1 MPAMQIFHAL
11 KNCRALARSV
21 LAWFIFSIGVAIANP
36 LVQPL
41 ESSFVCS
48 ASGSMELRIGDDSG
62 TNAPE
67 HTLECIMC
75 LALHAPPSITPR
87 LQAPVAPSLQ
97 PLTADTSLHVLFAI
111 GLLPARGPPASL

>member
-1 MPAMQIFHAL
+1 MQIFHAL

-62 TNAPE
+62 TSTTK

-75 LALHAPPSITPR
+75 LALHAPPGITPQA
-87 LQAPVAPSLQ
+87 QAPVAPSLQ
-97 PLTADTSLHVLFAI
+97 PLTADTSLHVLFAA
-111 GLLPARGPPASL
+111 GPLPARGPPASL